1 MRQFNG
7 LVLSTE
13 RFTEIGACDSFDVTE
28 TQAPSVICCPTVPNW
43 NVSIYPIC
51 NNPLCKKKEIGF
63 PCWCNSC
70 DVLSMCQE
78 AFVKKPE
85 TNIKIYLQLENQDV
99 QIATVTLF
107 PPEIT
112 DIFGE
117 ETLKEAKG
125 S

>member
-1 MRQFNG
+1 
-7 LVLSTE
+7 
-13 RFTEIGACDSFDVTE
+13 
-28 TQAPSVICCPTVPNW
+28 
-43 NVSIYPIC
+43 
-51 NNPLCKKKEIGF
+51 
-63 PCWCNSC
+63 
-70 DVLSMCQE
+70 MCQE

-117 ETLKEAKG
+117 GTLKEAKG